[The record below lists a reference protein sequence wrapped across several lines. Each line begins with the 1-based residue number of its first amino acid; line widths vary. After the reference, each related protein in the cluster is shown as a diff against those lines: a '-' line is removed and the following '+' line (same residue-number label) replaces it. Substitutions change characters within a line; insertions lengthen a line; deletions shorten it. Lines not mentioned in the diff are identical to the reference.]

1 MIVQFTN
8 KMTKENATC
17 KKISEHVVE
26 VKGLDQNLSGFKI
39 LTKNDIL
46 MGDYSAYTTLY
57 RTVDGGFQYSNNG
70 SVYEEPA
77 PEPIPEPTL
86 DDVKAVKVSEMNT
99 IQQQTIANGCEV
111 QLADGSKETF
121 TLTQNDQLSLNSLSV
136 KVLEG
141 MTFVPWHPANEDAPC
156 KFYTEA
162 DMKTITDTC
171 LNFVSWHVTWFRDLR
186 RYIRSLTTKEEVEA
200 ITYDSYIP
208 TEYQSEVL
216 IAMMSQKS
224 SQGV

>member
-1 MIVQFTN
+1 MIIQFMNETS
-8 KMTKENATC
+8 TKNTTC
-17 KKISEHVVE
+17 RKISEHVVE
-26 VKGLDQNLSGFKI
+26 VLGLEQNISGFKLLRENGSI
-39 LTKNDIL
+39 Y
-46 MGDYSAYTTLY
+46 GDYSAYTTLY
-57 RTVDGGFQYSNNG
+57 RTVDGGFQYSDDG
-70 SVYEEPA
+70 SVYVEPV

-86 DDVKAVKVSEMNT
+86 DDVKAAKVAEMNT

-141 MTFVPWHPANEDAPC
+141 MTFVPWHPADEDTPC
-156 KFYTEA
+156 RFYTEA

-186 RYIRSLTTKEEVEA
+186 RYIRSLTTKEDVKA

-208 TEYQSEVL
+208 PEYQSEVL
-216 IAMMSQKS
+216 KTMLTQMGS
-224 SQGV
+224 SS

>member
-1 MIVQFTN
+1 MILQFMN
-8 KMTKENATC
+8 KMIKENATC

-26 VKGLDQNLSGFKI
+26 VKGLEQNLSGFKI
-39 LTKNDIL
+39 FTENDALI
-46 MGDYSAYTTLY
+46 GDYSSYTTLY
-57 RTVDGGFQYSNNG
+57 RTVDGGFQYSNDG
-70 SVYEEPA
+70 SVYEEPI
-77 PEPIPEPTL
+77 PEPVPEPTL
-86 DDVKAVKVSEMNT
+86 DEVKAAKVFEMNT
-99 IQQQTIANGCEV
+99 IQQNTIANGCEV
-111 QLADGSKETF
+111 QLSNGTSERF

-141 MTFVPWHPANEDAPC
+141 MTFVPWHPANEDVPC
-156 KFYTEA
+156 RFYTEA

-200 ITYDSYIP
+200 ITYDSCIP

>member
-1 MIVQFTN
+1 MYVRFLNEESRKKASVNIISNKIVQLEGVLPN
-8 KMTKENATC
+8 
-17 KKISEHVVE
+17 V
-26 VKGLDQNLSGFKI
+26 SGFKVYRDNGD
-39 LTKNDIL
+39 LL
-46 MGDYSAYTTLY
+46 GDYSDYTTLY
-57 RTVDGGFQYSNNG
+57 RSESDYFQLSNDGSI
-70 SVYEEPA
+70 YEEP
-77 PEPIPEPTL
+77 EPTPEPTL
-86 DDVKAVKVSEMNT
+86 DDVKAAKVFEMNT
-99 IQQQTIANGCEV
+99 IQQNTIANGCEV
-111 QLADGSKETF
+111 QLSDGTSERF

-141 MTFVPWHPANEDAPC
+141 MTFVPWHPANEDVPC
-156 KFYTEA
+156 RFYTEA

-200 ITYDSYIP
+200 ITYDSSIP

-224 SQGV
+224 KQGV